1 MIAKGRAM
9 LWNASMMNDYAVL
22 GLNGH
27 LGTVSDLL
35 FDDSSWKIRWLVVST
50 RDWFPS
56 YAVLLPVSVLR
67 YPDPMRR
74 QFGVTLTV
82 QQIQDS
88 PHLEGDPPVSR
99 QVKVGSPL
107 HHPAAESPAGYVV
120 LSESKPNDPHLR
132 SMEAVIGH
140 RVHAIDGLIGH
151 VDDFLINDADW
162 SVRFVK
168 VDTRNWGP
176 TQRALLPPRL
186 IRKIDWPARAVH
198 LEVDRREVETR
209 SLHDSA
215 TGGDAINGEVHLA
228 CKDIRW
234 VKE

>member
-1 MIAKGRAM
+1 MMKG
-9 LWNASMMNDYAVL
+9 YTVL
-22 GLNGH
+22 GLDGH

-35 FDDSSWKIRWLVVST
+35 FDDTSWKMRWLVVST
-50 RDWFPS
+50 GDWFPNRE
-56 YAVLLPVSVLR
+56 VLLPVSVLR
-67 YPDPMRR
+67 HPDPARQ
-74 QFGVTLTV
+74 QFGVSLTA

-88 PHLEGDPPVSR
+88 PHLNSDPPVSR
-99 QVKVGSPL
+99 QAEVGSARR
-107 HHPAAESPAGYVV
+107 HTAAELRTSNAIR
-120 LSESKPNDPHLR
+120 SESSPNDPHLR

-186 IRKIDWPARAVH
+186 IRRIDWLARAVH
-198 LEVDRREVETR
+198 LEVDCREIENR
-209 SLHDSA
+209 SLHDPA
-215 TGGDAINGEVHLA
+215 AEAGAVDGEMRLA

>member
-1 MIAKGRAM
+1 M
-9 LWNASMMNDYAVL
+9 LWNASMMKGYTVL
-22 GLNGH
+22 GLDGH

-35 FDDSSWKIRWLVVST
+35 FDDTSWKMRWLVVST
-50 RDWFPS
+50 GDWFPGRE
-56 YAVLLPVSVLR
+56 VLLPVSALR
-67 YPDPMRR
+67 YPDPARQ
-74 QFGVTLTV
+74 QFGVSLTA

-88 PHLEGDPPVSR
+88 PHLDSDLPVSR
-99 QVKVGSPL
+99 QVEVGSAR
-107 HHPAAESPAGYVV
+107 HHTAAEPRTDYAV
-120 LSESKPNDPHLR
+120 LSELKPNDPHLR

-140 RVHAIDGLIGH
+140 RVHAIDGLVGH

-186 IRKIDWPARAVH
+186 IRRIDWLARAVH
-198 LEVDRREVETR
+198 LEVDRREIENR
-209 SLHDSA
+209 SLHDPA
-215 TGGDAINGEVHLA
+215 AEAGDSEMHLA